1 MFQNEI
7 LILNDFAVGYVYFPG
22 WQKQFGILDLI
33 INLSKWNKLSVK
45 TKNRIEVACSSNIID
60 SLSVSEGRRF
70 DTLKSIVEH
79 GFEVKRWPNEL
90 LDKLRFYWR
99 QETNSQRFRDGE
111 FGRIWSSRKK
121 FSEDYSIWEELGYL

>member
-1 MFQNEI
+1 MAKY
-7 LILNDFAVGYVYFPG
+7 LITGSYTSAAWAAQIADP
-22 WQKQFGILDLI
+22 
-33 INLSKWNKLSVK
+33 
-45 TKNRIEVACSSNIID
+45 KNRIEVACSSNIID

-70 DTLKSIVEH
+70 DTLKSIV
-79 GFEVKRWPNEL
+79 GYGVEVKRWPREL

-99 QETNSQRFRDGE
+99 QEIKSQRFRDGE